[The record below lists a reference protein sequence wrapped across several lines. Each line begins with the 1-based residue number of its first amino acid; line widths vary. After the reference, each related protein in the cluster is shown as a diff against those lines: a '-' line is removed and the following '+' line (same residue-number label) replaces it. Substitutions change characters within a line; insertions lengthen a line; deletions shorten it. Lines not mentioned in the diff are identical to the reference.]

1 MTKSVKFLVL
11 LLVMILPI
19 AGALLIGPIS
29 FGAELSKSSIVDKV
43 ELDHTTLYQGEMT
56 SIKVSFSDKENQKIL
71 RDIIRCGRHEVLQQG
86 IQNGHTGKH
95 DNKDGNNRC
104 QNQGTHL
111 SKCQHAKEDDGDKQ
125 NQYAKIHIPF
135 SFPL

>member
-56 SIKVSFSDKENQKIL
+56 SIKVSFSDKENQKIKPGDSYYFNFT
-71 RDIIRCGRHEVLQQG
+71 RRTSWNDRERWF
-86 IQNGHTGKH
+86 TTK
-95 DNKDGNNRC
+95 
-104 QNQGTHL
+104 NQFKWFRG
-111 SKCQHAKEDDGDKQ
+111 
-125 NQYAKIHIPF
+125 
-135 SFPL
+135 SFYL

>member
-29 FGAELSKSSIVDKV
+29 FGAELSKSPIVDKV

-56 SIKVSFSDKENQKIL
+56 
-71 RDIIRCGRHEVLQQG
+71 
-86 IQNGHTGKH
+86 
-95 DNKDGNNRC
+95 
-104 QNQGTHL
+104 
-111 SKCQHAKEDDGDKQ
+111 
-125 NQYAKIHIPF
+125 
-135 SFPL
+135 

>member
-56 SIKVSFSDKENQKIL
+56 SIKVSFSDKENQKIKPGDTITL
-71 RDIIRCGRHEVLQQG
+71 TLSRNGQEMDVQVTLVETPEETNEETNNNVT
-86 IQNGHTGKH
+86 IQVPQNN
-95 DNKDGNNRC
+95 DNNNPSIFDFFR
-104 QNQGTHL
+104 
-111 SKCQHAKEDDGDKQ
+111 
-125 NQYAKIHIPF
+125 
-135 SFPL
+135 

>member
-29 FGAELSKSSIVDKV
+29 FGAELSKSPIVDKV

-56 SIKVSFSDKENQKIL
+56 SIKVSLVTKKI
-71 RDIIRCGRHEVLQQG
+71 R
-86 IQNGHTGKH
+86 K
-95 DNKDGNNRC
+95 
-104 QNQGTHL
+104 
-111 SKCQHAKEDDGDKQ
+111 
-125 NQYAKIHIPF
+125 
-135 SFPL
+135 